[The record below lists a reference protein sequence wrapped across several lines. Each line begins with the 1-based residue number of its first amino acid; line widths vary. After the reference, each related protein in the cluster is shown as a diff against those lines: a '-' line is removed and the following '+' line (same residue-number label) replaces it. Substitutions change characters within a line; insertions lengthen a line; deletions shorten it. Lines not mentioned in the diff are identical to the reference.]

1 MFCFKN
7 ITRNMLSQKPRE
19 AVYISIKTKG
29 KQAKGKNVIKKQN
42 KKLYKQKKVNN
53 KVWIQ
58 RHRFHSRKSKVL
70 TIKSRTETHFGQ
82 TNISL
87 NLRLPA
93 KWDALKNVFFYLDFR
108 SYLFYVTVPNCFI
121 VLCTYFCRRKSPP
134 KAFLNRQNGRKN
146 S

>member
-1 MFCFKN
+1 
-7 ITRNMLSQKPRE
+7 MLLQKPRD

-42 KKLYKQKKVNN
+42 KKLYKQKMVNN

-108 SYLFYVTVPNCFI
+108 AYLF
-121 VLCTYFCRRKSPP
+121 
-134 KAFLNRQNGRKN
+134 
-146 S
+146 